1 MERIEPVTPTPRS
14 IQRVDRASA
23 ADRVGER
30 NPGKQPREESP
41 ERKSD
46 DDEHE
51 DGEPHID
58 VSA

>member
-1 MERIEPVTPTPRS
+1 MERIEPVGPLPGSIPR
-14 IQRVDRASA
+14 IDRAPA

-30 NPGKQPREESP
+30 NPGKQPHEESP
-41 ERKSD
+41 RKRSD
-46 DDEHE
+46 EDEE